1 MDFLRL
7 IGDDLQALRSETKKK
22 YPVVREAIDKA
33 AETLPYLQKQYAALL
48 RASADGATAPGPGH
62 PIFKSEA
69 ILRPFLLACN
79 HTNASHKIII
89 LALVSIQ
96 RLVSWDAIEQSSV
109 GSILRVLQIQAEK
122 NTHTD
127 VQVKLLQTL
136 LQLVT
141 LGYEEKSS
149 SGSQPSTQRQQQTN
163 AARTNSG
170 GRASSGP
177 LSIEGL
183 TQAGMVALLL
193 TGEPPAQPAAAP
205 VEAENALVGNEDLVM
220 QAIWICIHLHGAS
233 SGANSVVGN
242 TAAMTIRQV
251 VSLAFGKVHKSPEA
265 KHVGVLVFQE
275 LCFMSREESGVWL
288 KRTAISP
295 MSAALGVELL
305 ETILASHTRL
315 FRDDVE
321 FHAVLQQHV
330 GSLIQ
335 STLELGCGDKH
346 ATSSTSGGSSSS
358 SSNNSSSSSSNS
370 SNGPFF
376 PLLVRVMRL
385 ASIVLCNFSDMLSNE
400 CTVIFRSLLEIVAT
414 GAYYQPGSAKSP
426 SHAKIM
432 AHDVK
437 AFLSHSGT
445 SSNNLNATSST
456 GVGSVSFVTWPV
468 LLSLEVLNRVCLE
481 PNMVAAITQY
491 PDSVIV
497 SIARTI
503 SSVITT
509 SPPADFKLLSTDPLV
524 SSRSGLEFL
533 NEQDSPALQPFF
545 SAIRVAITCQ
555 SNLIASIF
563 DLSRII
569 VEPPACAALGDYCVS
584 SIAPYLI
591 HSSNAIMRYCREV
604 ELITMSLKSYHV
616 LATIASRLR
625 ANMEPQASL
634 VEISRKM
641 DDVVISCLKALC
653 AFSFPLPDHI
663 KSNSKGS
670 VSNGSSSGGGGSSD
684 QSSDDASGGA
694 GEEGE
699 TCQVIISWREVHA
712 MKALF
717 GAAHIMEEELTEIE
731 WCALLEG
738 FEIVVGLTDSK
749 LKNGQNKI
757 PTKNYRISA
766 FRVED
771 EDVEQQLVMLG
782 NSIVEF
788 FRDAL
793 KLSSQALRKL
803 LAAVRKVCWDQV
815 GLPLPDR
822 DAGSVKSAAGN
833 GASSSAGNKSD
844 ATATTAA
851 DLPALPNSHHMKI
864 YQNYLG
870 VGLTGS
876 GTFMPCFALRM
887 LTQLASSSKRC
898 FEEVMKE
905 LVLMSTF
912 VPQASSSSQ
921 FPQLTQFQVFTTDN
935 ILQLMQNALQNV
947 VNSLSPTSKAPNQ
960 GTLAE
965 IEAYAREN
973 PPSPHVF
980 DQEELFQP
988 LSKLMRS
995 DMKDRALVGILDL
1008 LNSCGHL
1015 VNTGWPL
1022 VLGAIQEAC
1031 EVGDSKT
1038 QVVAFKCLRL
1048 IVDDLLA
1055 AMPMSYLPNCVRC
1068 IGRFACCAKD
1078 VNISLTAVNELW
1090 SVADIIGKQKPRPQ
1104 QQQAE
1109 GDMSSGSGGGGELW
1123 ICAFG
1128 ELSYV
1133 ALDDRTEV
1141 RNSAINTLFGTAV
1154 TYGAQFELKEWQM
1167 FIDATVLPLASKLNQ
1182 ARSTNASAAIS
1193 TASSSHSESTTK
1205 SGGYVMHHSRD
1216 SAEKQ
1221 WDESRVLMLTGISRV
1236 LQTNWHY
1243 LLVHSTWVASVWKQ
1257 LLSHVAQNAERGMSK
1272 EVVLASVNTLQTL
1285 LQVSSA
1291 ADFDQIAQST
1301 PVRAGAGMRVV
1312 GGALVAASSVTS
1324 SPTQPG
1330 SKRPVAAPVTRDPM
1344 LWEDAFNQLLR
1355 LCNDRCHPDAT
1366 GQEANPIV
1374 WKEDEEQEIA
1384 SAVVSVLVTLYTQA
1398 KDHEFKDER
1407 NVQRLLD
1414 VFEVL
1419 VMRHVLRSDAEVKSI
1434 ANITTNSL
1442 QSRVLNAFEEC
1453 GSFVSHPQVH
1463 TRMLD
1468 QLVKYVDLSTTKQ
1481 LVFFTR
1487 HALTSLAKL
1496 YASVCSEARRDRFLE
1511 VLFCIQ
1517 PFLKVDA
1524 DESSS
1529 TSSSSPGKPLSATQ
1543 KAASQLWKHALR
1555 VLLVLESHGLASVR
1569 LHQSCWRPLLAT
1581 INLFLQPGSGTL
1593 PSYVQSEEDEVLVLS
1608 VLECMVDSTIA
1619 LLSNSSE
1626 IKMEAGPQYTEF
1638 SSELMG
1644 LLCSGIDATKH
1655 NKQFIKCCVRQLAT
1669 LGIQQGDDD
1678 LSKLAQL
1685 KLVNCCSTAL
1695 HHFATLEA
1703 ATSPSTLSTSPPPSQ
1718 SQDSSEDS
1726 DLAAARERVVIL
1738 LGSASEVGMSP
1749 RRILELFPA
1758 LCTCITS
1765 SDLEVRQLI
1774 QRLLVAG
1781 HVSEYC
1787 LDILDKAEQ
1796 REVSNSQKV

>member
-7 IGDDLQALRSETKKK
+7 IGDDLQALRSETRKK

-141 LGYEEKSS
+141 LGYEEKNG
-149 SGSQPSTQRQQQTN
+149 SGSASATHQQQTD

-177 LSIEGL
+177 LSGL
-183 TQAGMVALLL
+183 TLHIN
-193 TGEPPAQPAAAP
+193 GEPPAQPVAAAP

-305 ETILASHTRL
+305 ETILVSHTRL
-315 FRDDVE
+315 FRDDTE

-358 SSNNSSSSSSNS
+358 SSNNSSSNSNS

-385 ASIVLCNFSDMLSNE
+385 ASIVLCNFSDMLPNE

-445 SSNNLNATSST
+445 SSNNLTAASSA
-456 GVGSVSFVTWPV
+456 GAGSVSFVTWPV

-491 PDSVIV
+491 PDGVIL

-509 SPPADFKLLSTDPLV
+509 SPPADFKLLSTDALV

-563 DLSRII
+563 DLSRIV
-569 VEPPACAALGDYCVS
+569 VEPPACAALGDHCVS

-634 VEISRKM
+634 EEVSRKM

-670 VSNGSSSGGGGSSD
+670 VSNGSSSGGGGSLD
-684 QSSDDASGGA
+684 QSSDDTSGGGA

-731 WCALLEG
+731 WCTLLEG

-788 FRDAL
+788 FQDAL
-793 KLSSQALRKL
+793 KLSSHALRKL

-822 DAGSVKSAAGN
+822 DADNVKPTSGN
-833 GASSSAGNKSD
+833 GASSNVGSKND

-912 VPQASSSSQ
+912 VPQVSSSSQ
-921 FPQLTQFQVFTTDN
+921 FPQLTQFQAFTTDN

-947 VNSLSPTSKAPNQ
+947 INSLSPTSKAPNQ
-960 GTLAE
+960 RTLAE

-973 PPSPHVF
+973 PPAPHVF

-1104 QQQAE
+1104 QQQTI
-1109 GDMSSGSGGGGELW
+1109 GDMSSGGGGELW
-1123 ICAFG
+1123 ICVFG

-1182 ARSTNASAAIS
+1182 ARSTNASTTVS
-1193 TASSSHSESTTK
+1193 TASSSHSETTTK

-1243 LLVHSTWVASVWKQ
+1243 LLGHSTWFAGVWKQ

-1291 ADFDQIAQST
+1291 ADFDQIAQSA

-1312 GGALVAASSVTS
+1312 GGALVASSVTS

-1330 SKRPVAAPVTRDPM
+1330 SKRPVAAPVSRDPV
-1344 LWEDAFNQLLR
+1344 LWEDAFDQLLR
-1355 LCNDRCHPDAT
+1355 LCNDRCHPDTT
-1366 GQEANPIV
+1366 GQKINPIV

-1384 SAVVSVLVTLYTQA
+1384 SSVVSVLVTLYTQA

-1419 VMRHVLRSDAEVKSI
+1419 VMRHVLCNDAEVKSI

-1453 GSFVSHPQVH
+1453 SSFASHPQVH

-1468 QLVKYVDLSTTKQ
+1468 QLVKYVDLSTTKE

-1608 VLECMVDSTIA
+1608 VLECMVDSIIA
-1619 LLSNSSE
+1619 LLSNNSE

-1644 LLCSGIDATKH
+1644 LLCSGVDAPKH

-1703 ATSPSTLSTSPPPSQ
+1703 STSPSTLSTPPSPPEDN
-1718 SQDSSEDS
+1718 SQDSSNF
-1726 DLAAARERVVIL
+1726 AAARERIVIL

-1758 LCTCITS
+1758 LCMCITS
-1765 SDLEVRQLI
+1765 SDLEVRRLI
-1774 QRLLVAG
+1774 QRLLLAG

-1796 REVSNSQKV
+1796 REVNNGQQP

>member
-1 MDFLRL
+1 MCVCFDADGCNCCCAA
-7 IGDDLQALRSETKKK
+7 I
-22 YPVVREAIDKA
+22 AIDEA
-33 AETLPYLQKQYAALL
+33 
-48 RASADGATAPGPGH
+48 GACSSTGNGAP
-62 PIFKSEA
+62 A
-69 ILRPFLLACN
+69 VLA
-79 HTNASHKIII
+79 
-89 LALVSIQ
+89 
-96 RLVSWDAIEQSSV
+96 
-109 GSILRVLQIQAEK
+109 
-122 NTHTD
+122 
-127 VQVKLLQTL
+127 
-136 LQLVT
+136 
-141 LGYEEKSS
+141 
-149 SGSQPSTQRQQQTN
+149 
-163 AARTNSG
+163 
-170 GRASSGP
+170 
-177 LSIEGL
+177 
-183 TQAGMVALLL
+183 
-193 TGEPPAQPAAAP
+193 
-205 VEAENALVGNEDLVM
+205 EAENALVGNEDLVM

-233 SGANSVVGN
+233 SGASSVVGN

-305 ETILASHTRL
+305 ETILASHHRL
-315 FRDDVE
+315 FRDDAE
-321 FHAVLQQHV
+321 FNAVLKQHV
-330 GSLIQ
+330 CSLIQ
-335 STLELGCGDKH
+335 SALEMGCVDKH
-346 ATSSTSGGSSSS
+346 STSSSS
-358 SSNNSSSSSSNS
+358 SGISLGSSSSSSNS
-370 SNGPFF
+370 SSSSAGPFF

-385 ASIVLCNFSDMLSNE
+385 ASIVLCNFCDILPDE
-400 CTVIFRSLLEIVAT
+400 CTVIFRGLLEIIAT

-426 SHAKIM
+426 SHAKIT

-437 AFLSHSGT
+437 TFLSHSGT
-445 SSNNLNATSST
+445 SSSNLNSTS
-456 GVGSVSFVTWPV
+456 GSGASNVSFVTWPV

-481 PNMVAAITQY
+481 PNMVAAIAQY
-491 PDSVIV
+491 PESVIV
-497 SIARTI
+497 SIARTL

-509 SPPADFKLLSTDPLV
+509 SPPVDFKSLGNDSLV
-524 SSRSGLEFL
+524 SPRSGLEFL

-545 SAIRVAITCQ
+545 SAIRVAITSQ
-555 SNLIASIF
+555 SNLIASVF
-563 DLSRII
+563 DLSRIT
-569 VEPPACAALGDYCVS
+569 EDAAQSGALGDHCVS
-584 SIAPYLI
+584 SIAPYVI
-591 HSSNAIMRYCREV
+591 HSSNCVMRYSREV

-625 ANMEPQASL
+625 ANIEPQKSL
-634 VEISRKM
+634 EEVAKKM

-663 KSNSKGS
+663 KGSSKGS
-670 VSNGSSSGGGGSSD
+670 TSNGSGGGSGSSD
-684 QSSDDASGGA
+684 QQDDAVGD
-694 GEEGE
+694 EGE
-699 TCQVIISWREVHA
+699 SCQVVISWREVLA

-717 GAAHIMEEELTEIE
+717 GAAHIMEEELTELE

-793 KLSSQALRKL
+793 KLSSTALRKL
-803 LAAVRKVCWDQV
+803 LAAVRTVCWDQV
-815 GLPLPDR
+815 GLPLPVR
-822 DAGSVKSAAGN
+822 DASFQSDSAHRN
-833 GASSSAGNKSD
+833 DASSVAANANGNAGS
-844 ATATTAA
+844 TAGSKGDTTT
-851 DLPALPNSHHMKI
+851 DLPTLPNSHHMKI

-905 LVLMSTF
+905 LVLMSTC
-912 VPQASSSSQ
+912 VPQTSSVSSSQ

-935 ILQLMQNALQNV
+935 ILHLMQNALMNV
-947 VNSLSPTSKAPNQ
+947 VNSLSPTSKAPSQ
-960 GTLAE
+960 GNLAE

-973 PPSPHVF
+973 PSSPHVF

-1031 EVGDSKT
+1031 EIGDGKT

-1048 IVDDLLA
+1048 IVDDLLVA
-1055 AMPMSYLPNCVRC
+1055 IPKSYLPNCVRC

-1090 SVADIIGKQKPRPQ
+1090 SVADIIGKQKSRPQ
-1104 QQQAE
+1104 VE
-1109 GDMSSGSGGGGELW
+1109 GSEGEHW
-1123 ICAFG
+1123 ICVFG

-1154 TYGAQFELKEWQM
+1154 TYGAQFDLKEWQM
-1167 FIDATVLPLASKLNQ
+1167 FIDETVLPLASKLNL
-1182 ARSTNASAAIS
+1182 AG
-1193 TASSSHSESTTK
+1193 STTSATTGVSSDTNK
-1205 SGGYVMHHSRD
+1205 ASSGGYVMHHSRD

-1243 LLVHSTWVASVWKQ
+1243 LLAHSSWFAVVWRQ
-1257 LLSHVAQNAERGMSK
+1257 LLQHVAHNAASGMSK

-1285 LQVSSA
+1285 LQVSSSG
-1291 ADFDQIAQST
+1291 DFDQIAQSQ

-1312 GGALVAASSVTS
+1312 GGALVASSSAALS
-1324 SPTQPG
+1324 STPPG
-1330 SKRPVAAPVTRDPM
+1330 SKRPSAPLSRDPA
-1344 LWEDAFNQLLR
+1344 LWEEAFHQLLR
-1355 LCNDRCHPDAT
+1355 LCNDRC
-1366 GQEANPIV
+1366 NPSV
-1374 WKEDEEQEIA
+1374 AQDQVAWKEDEEQDIA
-1384 SAVVSVLVTLYTQA
+1384 SAVVSVVVTLYTQA
-1398 KDHEFKDER
+1398 RDHEFKDEQ
-1407 NVQRLLD
+1407 NVGRLLD
-1414 VFEVL
+1414 LFEVL
-1419 VMRHVLRSDAEVKSI
+1419 LMRHVLRSDLEGKPI

-1453 GSFVSHPQVH
+1453 GSFASHPQVH
-1463 TRMLD
+1463 TRMVD
-1468 QLVKYVDLSTTKQ
+1468 QLVSYVNLSSAKT

-1496 YASVCSEARRDRFLE
+1496 YASMSSEARGERFLE

-1517 PFLKVDA
+1517 PFLKADA
-1524 DESSS
+1524 DDSLE
-1529 TSSSSPGKPLSATQ
+1529 SSSPGKPQSATQ

-1555 VLLVLESHGLASVR
+1555 VLLVLISHGLASVK
-1569 LHQSCWRPLLAT
+1569 LNQSCWRPLLAT
-1581 INLFLQPGSGTL
+1581 INLFLKPGSGTL
-1593 PSYVQSEEDEVLVLS
+1593 PSYVQSEDEEVLVLS
-1608 VLECMVDSTIA
+1608 VLECMVDSVIV
-1619 LLSNSSE
+1619 LVSNSSE
-1626 IKMEAGPQYTEF
+1626 IKVDVGSQYTEF

-1644 LLCSGIDATKH
+1644 LLCSGVDATTH

-1669 LGIQQGDDD
+1669 LGIQQGDAD
-1678 LSKLAQL
+1678 LSMLAQL

-1695 HHFATLEA
+1695 HAFAALENA
-1703 ATSPSTLSTSPPPSQ
+1703 AVPA
-1718 SQDSSEDS
+1718 SEESAPADNTFV
-1726 DLAAARERVVIL
+1726 AARERVVIL

-1758 LCTCITS
+1758 LCICITS

-1774 QRLLVAG
+1774 QRLLLAG
-1781 HVSEYC
+1781 RVSEYC
-1787 LDILDKAEQ
+1787 LEVLDQAEQ
-1796 REVSNSQKV
+1796 LK

>member
-7 IGDDLQALRSETKKK
+7 ISDDLQALRGETKKK

-33 AETLPYLQKQYAALL
+33 AEMLPYLQNQYAA
-48 RASADGATAPGPGH
+48 GAPPGPGH
-62 PIFKSEA
+62 PLFKSES

-122 NTHTD
+122 NSHGD

-141 LGYEEKSS
+141 LGYEEKTTTSA
-149 SGSQPSTQRQQQTN
+149 TTT
-163 AARTNSG
+163 ATDERTNSSS
-170 GRASSGP
+170 ASRNGP
-177 LSIEGL
+177 LSGL
-183 TQAGMVALLL
+183 TLHQNG
-193 TGEPPAQPAAAP
+193 TQPLSNSNSSTTATTAATT
-205 VEAENALVGNEDLVM
+205 VETENALVGNEDLVM

-288 KRTAISP
+288 KRTATSP

-305 ETILASHTRL
+305 ETILSSHHRL
-315 FRDDVE
+315 FRDDAE
-321 FHAVLQQHV
+321 FNAVLKQHV
-330 GSLIQ
+330 CSLIQ
-335 STLELGCGDKH
+335 TALEMGCIDKH
-346 ATSSTSGGSSSS
+346 STSSGSSGLTLGSSSNSSSS
-358 SSNNSSSSSSNS
+358 SSNNSSA
-370 SNGPFF
+370 GPFF

-385 ASIVLCNFSDMLSNE
+385 ASIVLCNFSDILVDE
-400 CTVIFRSLLEIVAT
+400 CTVIVRGLLEIVAT
-414 GAYYQPGSAKSP
+414 GAYYLPGSSKSP
-426 SHAKIM
+426 SHAKIT
-432 AHDVK
+432 AQDVK
-437 AFLSHSGT
+437 TFLSHSG
-445 SSNNLNATSST
+445 SSSHNVNALSGGASS
-456 GVGSVSFVTWPV
+456 GANGSVSFVTWPV

-481 PNMVAAITQY
+481 PSMVAAITQY
-491 PDSVIV
+491 PDPIV
-497 SIARTI
+497 LNISRTI

-509 SPPADFKLLSTDPLV
+509 SPPVDFRSLGNDSLASP
-524 SSRSGLEFL
+524 RSGLELL
-533 NEQDSPALQPFF
+533 NEQDTPALQQFF
-545 SAIRVAITCQ
+545 SAIRVALTCQ
-555 SNLIASIF
+555 SNLVASIF
-563 DLSRII
+563 DLSRTTDDP
-569 VEPPACAALGDYCVS
+569 VQSDALCNKCVS
-584 SIAPYLI
+584 TIAPYVI
-591 HSSNAIMRYCREV
+591 NSSNCMMRHCREV

-625 ANMEPQASL
+625 SNVESQSSL
-634 VEISRKM
+634 EESSKKM

-653 AFSFPLPDHI
+653 AFSFPLPDSI
-663 KSNSKGS
+663 KSNTKAVSIGSGTAGS
-670 VSNGSSSGGGGSSD
+670 VD
-684 QSSDDASGGA
+684 QLEDGVGD
-694 GEEGE
+694 EGE
-699 TCQVIISWREVHA
+699 SCIVIITWREVHA

-717 GAAHIMEEELTEIE
+717 GAAHIMEEELTELE

-749 LKNGQNKI
+749 LKGGQNKI

-793 KLSSQALRKL
+793 KLSSTALRKL
-803 LAAVRKVCWDQV
+803 LGAVRKVCWDQV
-815 GLPLPDR
+815 GLPLPVREDSSFNR
-822 DAGSVKSAAGN
+822 SAAAALGSGSLASGGSN
-833 GASSSAGNKSD
+833 GTGG
-844 ATATTAA
+844 TAA

-905 LVLMSTF
+905 LVLMSTC
-912 VPQASSSSQ
+912 VPPQHSSSSSAQ
-921 FPQLTQFQVFTTDN
+921 FPQLHQFQVFTTDN
-935 ILQLMQNALQNV
+935 ILQLMQNALTNA
-947 VNSLSPTSKAPNQ
+947 VNSLSPTSKAPSQ
-960 GTLAE
+960 GNLAE

-973 PPSPHVF
+973 PPLPHVF
-980 DQEELFQP
+980 DQQELFVP

-1008 LNSCGHL
+1008 LNACGHL
-1015 VNTGWPL
+1015 VSTGWPL
-1022 VLGAIQEAC
+1022 VLGAIQEAG
-1031 EVGDSKT
+1031 EIGDAKT
-1038 QVVAFKCLRL
+1038 QVIAFKCLRV
-1048 IVDDLLA
+1048 IVDDLLVA
-1055 AMPMSYLPNCVRC
+1055 IPKEYLPNCVKC

-1090 SVADIIGKQKPRPQ
+1090 SVADIIGKQKTRTQ
-1104 QQQAE
+1104 QQQAN
-1109 GDMSSGSGGGGELW
+1109 GGGGAHW

-1167 FIDATVLPLASKLNQ
+1167 FIDETVLPLASKLNQ
-1182 ARSTNASAAIS
+1182 GKVSNPATNESSKSA
-1193 TASSSHSESTTK
+1193 
-1205 SGGYVMHHSRD
+1205 GGYVMHHSRD
-1216 SAEKQ
+1216 NVEKQ

-1236 LQTNWHY
+1236 LQTNWQY
-1243 LLVHSTWVASVWKQ
+1243 LLVHAAWFSDVWRQ
-1257 LLSHVAQNAERGMSK
+1257 LLKHVAHNAESGMSK

-1285 LQVSSA
+1285 LQVSSSG
-1291 ADFDQIAQST
+1291 DFDQIAQSQ

-1312 GGALVAASSVTS
+1312 GGALVAASSNGS
-1324 SPTQPG
+1324 SAAATAPPPG
-1330 SKRPVAAPVTRDPM
+1330 SKRPHAVSPLFRDPI
-1344 LWEDAFNQLLR
+1344 LWEEAFDQLLQ
-1355 LCNDRCHPDAT
+1355 LCNDRCKPTDSTA
-1366 GQEANPIV
+1366 AVV
-1374 WKEDEEQEIA
+1374 WKENEEQEIA

-1398 KDHEFKDER
+1398 KDHEFKGVH
-1407 NVQRLLD
+1407 NVGRLLD
-1414 VFEVL
+1414 LFEVL
-1419 VMRHVLRSDAEVKSI
+1419 LMRHVLRSDIEGGKATIS
-1434 ANITTNSL
+1434 NITTNSL

-1453 GSFVSHPQVH
+1453 GSFSSHPEVH
-1463 TRMLD
+1463 TKLLD
-1468 QLVKYVDLSTTKQ
+1468 QLVRYVTVSSTLN

-1496 YASVCSEARRDRFLE
+1496 YASVSSEARGNRFLE

-1517 PFLKVDA
+1517 PFLKAENKDQPEEKGA
-1524 DESSS
+1524 ESSPS
-1529 TSSSSPGKPLSATQ
+1529 LSPSKPQSASQ
-1543 KAASQLWKHALR
+1543 KAASQLWMHALR
-1555 VLLVLESHGLASVR
+1555 VLLVLVSHGLAAVR
-1569 LHQSCWRPLLAT
+1569 LKQSCWQPLLAT
-1581 INLFLQPGSGTL
+1581 INLFLKPGSGTL
-1593 PSYVQSEEDEVLVLS
+1593 PSYVQNEEDEVLVLS
-1608 VLECMVDSTIA
+1608 VLECMVDSVIA
-1619 LLSNSSE
+1619 LLTNNSE
-1626 IKMEAGPQYTEF
+1626 IKDEAGHQYTEF

-1644 LLCSGIDATKH
+1644 LLCSGVDATRH

-1669 LGIQQGDDD
+1669 LSIQKGDDD
-1678 LSKLAQL
+1678 MSKLAQL
-1685 KLVNCCSTAL
+1685 KLVNCSSTAL
-1695 HHFATLEA
+1695 HAFASLENA
-1703 ATSPSTLSTSPPPSQ
+1703 RGPTTPSASEGTPITSE
-1718 SQDSSEDS
+1718 EDE
-1726 DLAAARERVVIL
+1726 AFTAARERVVIL
-1738 LGSASEVGMSP
+1738 LVSSSEVGMSP
-1749 RRILELFPA
+1749 RRMLELFPA
-1758 LCTCITS
+1758 LCACITS
-1765 SDLEVRQLI
+1765 SDLQVRQLI
-1774 QRLLVAG
+1774 QKLLVDAR
-1781 HVSEYC
+1781 VSEFC
-1787 LDILDKAEQ
+1787 LDVLDRQEQ
-1796 REVSNSQKV
+1796 LPPSRSPR